1 MTTGHTASVTG
12 AGHGT
17 GAATAQAQ
25 VNYPMSAAAELAPFG
40 VTASMV
46 PPPAAGDVLTLR

>member
-12 AGHGT
+12 ASHRIGV
-17 GAATAQAQ
+17 ATAQAQ
-25 VNYPMSAAAELAPFG
+25 VNYTMSAAAELAPFG

-46 PPPAAGDVLTLR
+46 HPPVTGSVLTLR